1 MTETDPRDDAL
12 GALLGAALRS
22 FAAAPG
28 VPADRVG
35 RAGVVRVS
43 APATDEFT
51 HLLVTVFSTLRGSLV
66 GQARRRV
73 SSVQDAE
80 DIVQSAFMRVFAR
93 RPDVDS
99 PERLGRYLRT
109 TVDNLAND
117 TLRRIVTDRERQDR
131 DSEPAELC
139 RQADLTFDD
148 RIALRESLLGALAVL
163 APREHEAIVLRCY
176 GDHTFAQVSR
186 IMGLAEGS
194 VKSYVHH
201 GLRKIREY
209 LENVSG

>member
-1 MTETDPRDDAL
+1 MTSADDEL
-12 GALLGAALRS
+12 GALLGAALRA
-22 FAAAPG
+22 FAAAPTAV
-28 VPADRVG
+28 VPADRAG

-43 APATDEFT
+43 APVTDEFT
-51 HLLVTVFSTLRGSLV
+51 HLLVTVFGELRESLV
-66 GQARRRV
+66 GQARRKV

-99 PERLGRYLRT
+99 PDRLGGYLRR

-117 TLRRIVTDRERQDR
+117 TLRRIITDRERQDR
-131 DSEPAELC
+131 DSEPAEL
-139 RQADLTFDD
+139 RPRAEPTIED
-148 RIALRESLLGALAVL
+148 RVALRDTLLSALVVL
-163 APREHEAIVLRCY
+163 APREHEAIVLRWY
-176 GDHTFAQVSR
+176 GDHTFAQVGD

-194 VKSYVHH
+194 VKNYVHH

-209 LENVSG
+209 LDTAHW